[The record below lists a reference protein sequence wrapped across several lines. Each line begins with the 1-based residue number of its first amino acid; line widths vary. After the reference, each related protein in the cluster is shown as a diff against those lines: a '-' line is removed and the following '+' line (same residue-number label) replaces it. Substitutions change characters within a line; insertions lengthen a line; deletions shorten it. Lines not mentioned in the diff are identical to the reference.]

1 MGRFEDDFGERIA
14 EGLLNV
20 DVRARHDVSYEVTQL
35 QREQGRIDWKDRC
48 STNMEKMAKGEVT
61 PIYQK

>member
-1 MGRFEDDFGERIA
+1 MGRFEDDFGGRIA
-14 EGLLNV
+14 ESLLNV

-48 STNMEKMAKGEVT
+48 SANMEKMAKGEVT

>member
-48 STNMEKMAKGEVT
+48 SANMEKMAKGEVT